1 MNARVLLDV
10 KEVDAWYGPVQA
22 LKGVSLQ
29 VRAGEI
35 VTLIGANGAGKSTLL
50 MSVFGQP
57 RVRRGSVHF
66 DGQDITHMDSWKIA
80 HLGLAQ
86 VPEGRRIFPAMSV
99 EENLVMGTVPIGL
112 QHADED
118 REMMFTLFPRL
129 RERRNQRAGTMS
141 GGEQQMLAI
150 ARALMGRPK
159 MIMLDEPSLGL
170 APLIIADVFRA
181 MKQIAAQ
188 GSTIFLVEQNAN
200 QALALAHRGYVLVN
214 GCIKMHGSG
223 RELLEDPE
231 VRQAYLGGHLNGK

>member
-1 MNARVLLDV
+1 MSTRPLLDV
-10 KEVDAWYGPVQA
+10 KDVDAWYGPVQA

-50 MSVFGQP
+50 MSIFGQP

-99 EENLVMGTVPIGL
+99 EENLVMGTIPIGM
-112 QHADED
+112 QHVDED
-118 REMMFTLFPRL
+118 RETMFTLFPRL

-181 MKQIAAQ
+181 LKHIAAQ

-214 GCIKMHGSG
+214 GCIKMQGSG
-223 RELLEDPE
+223 RELLDDPE
-231 VRQAYLGGHLNGK
+231 VRQAYLGGH